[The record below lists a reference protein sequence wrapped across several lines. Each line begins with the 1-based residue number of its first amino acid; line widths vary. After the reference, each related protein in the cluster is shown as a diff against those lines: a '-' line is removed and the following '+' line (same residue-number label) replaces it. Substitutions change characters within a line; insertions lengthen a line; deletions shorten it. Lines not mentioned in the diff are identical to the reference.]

1 MTRGPELR
9 TERLALRRWRDGDRQ
24 PFAELNADPVVMEH
38 FVTTLSRAGSD
49 AMVDRLEARFDD
61 HGWGL
66 WAVEVIGGA
75 PFIGYVGLSP
85 ADFEAPFTPATEVGW
100 RLAHE
105 AWGNGYATEAARAAL
120 SFGFDEAG
128 MDEVDSWT
136 AVGNVRSQAVM
147 ERLGMRR
154 DPGGDFE
161 HPRVPVG
168 HPVRPQVL
176 YRLRRDEWRA
186 VADRSPRVGRPTP

>member
-1 MTRGPELR
+1 
-9 TERLALRRWRDGDRQ
+9 
-24 PFAELNADPVVMEH
+24 
-38 FVTTLSRAGSD
+38 
-49 AMVDRLEARFDD
+49 
-61 HGWGL
+61 
-66 WAVEVIGGA
+66 
-75 PFIGYVGLSP
+75 
-85 ADFEAPFTPATEVGW
+85 
-100 RLAHE
+100 
-105 AWGNGYATEAARAAL
+105 L

-168 HPVRPQVL
+168 HPVRHQVL